1 MVEGPQIRTVTRRA
15 ASYVNPREEVM
26 ILPLWRKGHDTFQ
39 IAKALGIPEY
49 EVANRLLKL
58 RDQHKQMRGGG

>member
-1 MVEGPQIRTVTRRA
+1 MSA
-15 ASYVNPREEVM
+15 ATKRIEYFVSRQAECM
-26 ILPLWRKGHDTFQ
+26 ILPLWRQGHDTFQ
-39 IAKALGIPEY
+39 IAKALSLPEY